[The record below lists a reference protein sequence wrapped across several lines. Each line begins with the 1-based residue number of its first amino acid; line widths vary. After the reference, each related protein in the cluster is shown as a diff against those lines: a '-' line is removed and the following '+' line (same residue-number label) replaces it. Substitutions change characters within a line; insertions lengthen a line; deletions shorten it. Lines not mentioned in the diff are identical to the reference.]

1 MPPLVLDLA
10 EQFRQQLLDRET
22 AALNTMARAWLEVER
37 RLQGEVEAIIAEIQ
51 ASGRVTPDSL
61 RKMRRYRTLLDQVR
75 TELGRYGQAVETSVQ
90 QRSLDAAL
98 SGWEHANMLTQAAIS
113 GAPGVA
119 VQFDR
124 LPVPATEYMVGFTQP
139 GTPLRGILVDA
150 AGVGVQG
157 LEAELLA
164 GIALGRNPRDIARR
178 ALRQG
183 LGRSFT
189 RMQTIARTEVLRS
202 YRAATQDNYR
212 QSRVVNGYRRV
223 ASKSER
229 TCIACLAVDGR
240 EYPLDVPFEEHP
252 AGRCVAI
259 PVIIGRPY
267 RNILTG
273 PEWFSGQS
281 EAVQRSMMGPE
292 RYDLW
297 RNGRVSWDDLATL
310 HEDETWGN
318 SWQVTP
324 VYRLKEMGQRSSS

>member
-10 EQFRQQLLDRET
+10 EQFRQQLLDREAT
-22 AALNTMARAWLEVER
+22 ALQAMVRTWLDVER
-37 RLQGEVEAIIAEIQ
+37 RIQGELEAIVAEIQ
-51 ASGRVTPDSL
+51 ATGQIRPDQL
-61 RKMRRYRTLLDQVR
+61 RKMTRYRTLLRQIAQ
-75 TELGRYGQAVETSVQ
+75 ELTRYSETVDASVQ
-90 QRSLDAAL
+90 QRSFDAATTA
-98 SGWEHANMLTQAAIS
+98 WEQANILQQTAIS
-113 GAPGVA
+113 TVPGVA

-124 LPVPATEYMVGFTQP
+124 LPVPATEYLVGLTRP
-139 GTPLRGILVDA
+139 GTPLRGVLIDA

-157 LEAELLA
+157 LESELIAGLA
-164 GIALGRNPRDIARR
+164 QGLNPREIARR
-178 ALRQG
+178 AIRQG

-202 YRAATQDNYR
+202 YRAATLDNYR
-212 QSRVVNGYRRV
+212 QSKVTQGYRRI
-223 ASKSER
+223 ASKSIR

-252 AGRCVAI
+252 NGRCVAI

-267 RNILTG
+267 RDIQTG
-273 PEWFSGQS
+273 PEWFSGQD
-281 EAVQRSMMGPE
+281 EATQRSMMGPE

-324 VYRLKEMGQRSSS
+324 VYRLKEIAG